1 MHHQYSLPN
10 FLGRK
15 CLKKDTSREI
25 EYDFGEELYF
35 QSLADLRILCKCQK
49 KNKRHFEDIY
59 LKVVL
64 AGKDSELR
72 LQMGLNV

>member
-15 CLKKDTSREI
+15 CLKKDTSGEI
-25 EYDFGEELYF
+25 EY
-35 QSLADLRILCKCQK
+35 DLRILCKCQK
-49 KNKRHFEDIY
+49 KNKRHFEDTY